1 MLFRSLQSRS
11 EEIHELFIEYVK
23 LLINATK
30 IHANGDPVVQMGALE
45 LVQIQ
50 IEEEMDRLQ
59 QQIAADA

>member
-1 MLFRSLQSRS
+1 MLQSRS